1 LPNRLFTEII
11 PAKEEF
17 QMSIV
22 QFARFKSDNAE
33 LMIKNARI
41 AKKIF
46 EKHGAEFLRLSR
58 FHTGVWAGEFL
69 VTTRYA
75 NWEVYGK
82 VQEAVAKDADFAKLW
97 AQSMETAELTARN
110 IAVGI
115 DL

>member
-1 LPNRLFTEII
+1 
-11 PAKEEF
+11 
-17 QMSIV
+17 MSIV
-22 QFARFKSDNAE
+22 QFARFKSNDAE
-33 LMIKNARI
+33 QVIKNARV

-58 FHTGVWAGEFL
+58 FHTGTWAGEWL
-69 VTTRYA
+69 ITTRYS

-82 VQEAVAKDADFAKLW
+82 VQEAVAKDADFAKLLS
-97 AQSMETAELTARN
+97 QTMEIAELMGRN

>member
-1 LPNRLFTEII
+1 
-11 PAKEEF
+11 
-17 QMSIV
+17 MSVV
-22 QFARFKSDNAE
+22 QFTRFKSDNSEEMVKTA
-33 LMIKNARI
+33 KI

-58 FHTGVWAGEFL
+58 FHTGAWAGEWL
-69 VTTRYA
+69 VATRYA

-97 AQSMETAELTARN
+97 SHSMSFAELTGRN
-110 IAVGI
+110 SAVGM

>member
-1 LPNRLFTEII
+1 
-11 PAKEEF
+11 
-17 QMSIV
+17 MSIV
-22 QFARFKSDNAE
+22 QFARFKSNNAE
-33 LMIKNARI
+33 QVIENARV

-58 FHTGVWAGEFL
+58 FHTGVWAGELL

-82 VQEAVAKDADFAKLW
+82 VQEAVAKDPEFAQVWADGTKISQL
-97 AQSMETAELTARN
+97 QGRN
-110 IAVGI
+110 IAVSI

>member
-1 LPNRLFTEII
+1 
-11 PAKEEF
+11 
-17 QMSIV
+17 MSIV
-22 QFARFKSDNAE
+22 QFARFKSNNAE
-33 LMIKNARI
+33 QVIKNARV

-58 FHTGVWAGEFL
+58 FHTGAFAGEWL
-69 VTTRYA
+69 ITTRYS

-82 VQEAVAKDADFAKLW
+82 VQEAVAKDADFTKLLS
-97 AQSMETAELTARN
+97 QQMEIAEMVGRN

>member
-1 LPNRLFTEII
+1 MP
-11 PAKEEF
+11 
-17 QMSIV
+17 IV
-22 QFARFKSDNAE
+22 QFTRFKTDKPE
-33 LMIKNARI
+33 EMTQVVRR

-58 FHTGVWAGEFL
+58 FHTGQWAGELL
-69 VTTRYA
+69 VATRYA

-82 VQEAVAKDADFAKLW
+82 VQEAVAKDAEFAQVMADALKI
-97 AQSMETAELTARN
+97 AQLQGRN

>member
-1 LPNRLFTEII
+1 
-11 PAKEEF
+11 
-17 QMSIV
+17 MSIV
-22 QFARFKSDNAE
+22 QFTRFKSDKTE
-33 LMIKNARI
+33 EMIQIARR

-58 FHTGVWAGEFL
+58 FHTGVWAGEWL

-75 NWEVYGK
+75 SWEVYGK
-82 VQEAVAKDADFAKLW
+82 VQEAVAKDPEFAQLW
-97 AQSMETAELTARN
+97 AEGTRISELQGRN